1 MWGEGV
7 GGLTTTILVG
17 GVGGKKDSIGRKV
30 GVGSY
35 EIKTKSKVAII
46 TKFNLLLQI

>member
-1 MWGEGV
+1 MWRKGV
-7 GGLTTTILVG
+7 GLLQQFCWVG
-17 GVGGKKDSIGRKV
+17 WEGKKIAYVRKV

-46 TKFNLLLQI
+46 TNFNLLLQI